1 MAEGWTTPDPLLTRK
16 DLRTLFRVDT
26 STLRRWEQWGLL
38 KPLRL
43 GHRTIRYLR
52 SDVERAIQQSAAH

>member
-1 MAEGWTTPDPLLTRK
+1 MAEVQDPLLTRK
-16 DLRTLFRVDT
+16 DLRILFRVDV